1 MEETYLSFTNFD
13 TLLNQW
19 ILDTVSANEIFEN
32 QANEILSRDIK
43 IIQNEQTVRKNIY
56 YHSFNNE

>member
-1 MEETYLSFTNFD
+1 MEEKYLSFTNFD

-32 QANEILSRDIK
+32 QTNEILSRDIQ
-43 IIQNEQTVRKNIY
+43 IIQNEQTVWKNIY
-56 YHSFNNE
+56 CHLCNNE